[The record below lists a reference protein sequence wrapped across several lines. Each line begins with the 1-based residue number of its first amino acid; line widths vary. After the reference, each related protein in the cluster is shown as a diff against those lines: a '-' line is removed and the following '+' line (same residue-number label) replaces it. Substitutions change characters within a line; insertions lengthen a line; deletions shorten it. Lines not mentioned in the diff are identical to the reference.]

1 MLPMWTIVSCGP
13 GENAVVSRIDEGAV
27 GNERTMTRQKTMR
40 LALLFTVA
48 LVGGTTS
55 VFAQTAT
62 LSSPWVSP
70 RTADGQPDLQGT
82 WNNTTITPFERRGG
96 QPEFLTEEEAAAVER
111 TAVERRT
118 RANAPSQPRTELLPA
133 GGSTGSVNQ
142 FWFGPRYQ
150 VVGSRR
156 TSLVIDPPDGRVP
169 LRSSAETRRDFL
181 VEHRADA
188 IENMS
193 VYSRCITR
201 GVPGTMFPQAYNNGY
216 QILQIPGFV
225 VIRAEMMH
233 VRIIPLDGTPHVS
246 TKIHGWM
253 GDSRGRWEG
262 DTLVVET
269 ANFDAKGWISSNAS
283 AGRMHAVPQSQALRV
298 VERFRRVDS
307 DTINW
312 QATIEDPD
320 VYTAPWTVE
329 VTFRRRSDYIIFEYA
344 CHEGNHAIEG
354 VMGGQRA
361 VERRGATR

>member
-1 MLPMWTIVSCGP
+1 MLTKMVIQFLHDVVWEPLDYLLVDLPP
-13 GENAVVSRIDEGAV
+13 GTGDVQLTLTQSAPLDGAV
-27 GNERTMTRQKTMR
+27 IVTTPQD
-40 LALLFTVA
+40 VA
-48 LVGGTTS
+48 LEDV
-55 VFAQTAT
+55 
-62 LSSPWVSP
+62 
-70 RTADGQPDLQGT
+70 
-82 WNNTTITPFERRGG
+82 RRGV
-96 QPEFLTEEEAAAVER
+96 QMFRTVE
-111 TAVERRT
+111 
-118 RANAPSQPRTELLPA
+118 
-133 GGSTGSVNQ
+133 
-142 FWFGPRYQ
+142 
-150 VVGSRR
+150 
-156 TSLVIDPPDGRVP
+156 VP
-169 LRSSAETRRDFL
+169 VLG
-181 VEHRADA
+181 V

-246 TKIHGWM
+246 PKIDGWM

-269 ANFDAKGWISSNAS
+269 TNFDAKGWISSNAS
-283 AGRMHAVPQSQALRV
+283 AGRMHAVPQSDALRV
-298 VERFRRVDS
+298 VERFRRIDS

-329 VTFRRRSDYIIFEYA
+329 VTFRRRPDYIIFEYA